1 MFATASSAATAY
13 QNVGLETSVRNSNPH
28 QLVVLLLAGARQAIL
43 LARGGIEQKD
53 VPLKG
58 SSITRAI
65 DIILNGLRASLDQEK
80 GGQIATNLGSL
91 YEYMARRLLRANLEN
106 DIAALDE
113 VLRLLTEVQEAWEA
127 IADKGVSGGTAAVAP
142 PAVAASGR

>member
-1 MFATASSAATAY
+1 MLATANNAASAY
-13 QNVGLETSVRNSNPH
+13 QSVGLETSVHNSDPH

-43 LARGGIEQKD
+43 LARGGIEQKNI
-53 VPLKG
+53 PLKG

-80 GGQIATNLGSL
+80 GGEIAANLSAL
-91 YEYMARRLLRANLEN
+91 YDYMARRLLRANLDN

-113 VLRLLTEVQEAWEA
+113 VLRLLTEIQEAWEA
-127 IADKGVSGGTAAVAP
+127 IANKGGSGAR
-142 PAVAASGR
+142 SGM